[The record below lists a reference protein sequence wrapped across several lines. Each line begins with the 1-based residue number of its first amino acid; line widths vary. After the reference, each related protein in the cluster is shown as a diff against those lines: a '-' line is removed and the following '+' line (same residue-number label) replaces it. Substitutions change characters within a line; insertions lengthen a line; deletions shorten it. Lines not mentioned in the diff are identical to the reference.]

1 MSLDNDELHFLV
13 PFFLSFK
20 NNERTES
27 KEMGVKKENGRKRKE
42 KGMCDLWN
50 KNL

>member
-13 PFFLSFK
+13 PIFFLLSFK

-27 KEMGVKKENGRKRKE
+27 KEMGVKKE
-42 KGMCDLWN
+42 KGTCDSRN
-50 KNL
+50 ENL